1 MIIVTVTVTVCFLLL
16 TATIVL
22 ILALLWVRRRKHKPE
37 IVDNVAYNCHERE
50 INTTDNA
57 AYHAITNRI
66 VTATNAAASVP
77 STSGENDVDIVT
89 STNAAYIPTNIAVS
103 VNADY
108 EPVTNNSL
116 EEYDYI

>member
-1 MIIVTVTVTVCFLLL
+1 MIIVTVTVTISFLLL

-22 ILALLWVRRRKHKPE
+22 VLALLWVRRRKHKPE

-50 INTTDNA
+50 MNTTDNA

-77 STSGENDVDIVT
+77 STFGENDVDIAT
-89 STNAAYIPTNIAVS
+89 SYIKMRHTYPQILQYQPMNQSQTMV
-103 VNADY
+103 
-108 EPVTNNSL
+108 
-116 EEYDYI
+116 

>member
-1 MIIVTVTVTVCFLLL
+1 MLV
-16 TATIVL
+16 
-22 ILALLWVRRRKHKPE
+22 LALLWVRRRKHKPE

-57 AYHAITNRI
+57 AYDAITNRI
-66 VTATNAAASVP
+66 VTATNAAARVP
-77 STSGENDVDIVT
+77 STSGENVT
-89 STNAAYIPTNIAVS
+89 TSKNAAYIPTNIAVS

-108 EPVTNNSL
+108 ESVTNNSL

>member
-1 MIIVTVTVTVCFLLL
+1 MIIVTVTVTICLLLL

-22 ILALLWVRRRKHKPE
+22 ALVLLCLRRRKHKPE
-37 IVDNVAYNCHERE
+37 IVDNVAYNCHECE
-50 INTTDNA
+50 ISTTDNA
-57 AYHAITNRI
+57 AYDDITNRI

-77 STSGENDVDIVT
+77 STSGENDVDIAT
-89 STNAAYIPTNIAVS
+89 SKNAAYIPTNIAIS

-108 EPVTNNSL
+108 EPVTNNGL